1 VNNLAQPPRR
11 FYEKEHMRK
20 PGTTAVYRPA
30 AIGLL
35 LILLL
40 GLLAAC
46 GPSAP
51 PTDSA
56 ETTTNSNNPIPTRA
70 NLLGLPDNAANP
82 LVSNDGG
89 ERDANGL
96 PVGFTADGRPYRG
109 NPDAP
114 IVLEEFSDFE
124 CPFCSRFTLQTL
136 PQLMQNQMA
145 AGEVVLIYY
154 DFPLTSI
161 HPQAEPAANAARCA
175 GDQGAAAYWEM
186 HDILY
191 ARLREWNNRRAPEFF
206 LNYANE
212 LGLDMVEFA
221 DCVDSNKYLDAVRA
235 DTALGV
241 SRGVSSTPSFFINE
255 QPLIGA
261 QPIDVFN
268 QAIAT
273 VLNGGELTAAQ
284 AANQPPPTPTPVPI
298 SDEGVAARL
307 GSPDAPY
314 TIVEFTD
321 FGCAP
326 CARYA
331 ADTLPKIIDL
341 LVEPGQVTYLLK
353 DAPDPARPE
362 AKLASVAARCAGEQE
377 AYWPMH
383 EALFATQE
391 VWVGNNVGA
400 GAYFNTL
407 AADLGLDE
415 ATFSGCLDSGQF
427 DAAIATA
434 VAEAQSVE
442 VGALPFLF
450 IEGYPISGAEPN
462 NVSRALG
469 LPMDVAVANS
479 HALGDPNAPIMMVE
493 FTDYQ
498 CPFCTRHF
506 AETLPLLKQNFIDT
520 GLVYYVVK
528 DFPLT
533 SIHPQAVKAAEAAR
547 CAGEQGAFV
556 PMHEALFT
564 SQSQWSGNPRASE
577 LFIELATALGLDQ
590 EEFSDC
596 LNSGRM
602 ETAVLADLEEGMSLG
617 VSGTPAFFINGFLVS
632 GALPYAD
639 FEAGLNRMLAE
650 NRE

>member
-1 VNNLAQPPRR
+1 
-11 FYEKEHMRK
+11 MRES
-20 PGTTAVYRPA
+20 GTTTQRRLTAVT
-30 AIGLL
+30 LL
-35 LILLL
+35 LLLL
-40 GLLAAC
+40 VLAAC
-46 GPSAP
+46 GPSAAP
-51 PTDSA
+51 VARETAPAVSA
-56 ETTTNSNNPIPTRA
+56 APTRA
-70 NLLGLPDNAANP
+70 NLFGPLENAANLP
-82 LVSNDGG
+82 ASSADGG

-136 PQLMQNQMA
+136 PQLMQNQIA

-161 HPQAEPAANAARCA
+161 HFQAEPAANAARCA
-175 GDQGAAAYWEM
+175 GDQSAAAFWEM

-191 ARLREWNNRRAPEFF
+191 ARLSEWNSRRAPEFF
-206 LNYANE
+206 LSYAAE
-212 LGLDMVEFA
+212 LGLDMVAFA
-221 DCVDSNKYLDAVRA
+221 DCVENNTHLDAVRA

-241 SRGVSSTPSFFINE
+241 SRGVSSTPSFFIND

-261 QPIDVFN
+261 QPVDVFN

-331 ADTLPKIIDL
+331 ADTLPKVVEL
-341 LVEPGQVTYLLK
+341 LIESGQVEYILK
-353 DAPDPARPE
+353 ESPNAARPE
-362 AKLASVAARCAGEQE
+362 SQLAAVAARCAGEQE

-391 VWVGNNVGA
+391 VWVGDSGTA

-407 AADLGLDE
+407 AVDLGLDE
-415 ATFSGCLDSGQF
+415 AAFSGCLDSGKF

-434 VAEAQSVE
+434 VAEAQAVE

-462 NVSRALG
+462 SIARALG
-469 LPMDVAVANS
+469 LPMDVPIAGS
-479 HALGDPNAPIMMVE
+479 HALGDPNAPITMVE

-520 GLVYYVVK
+520 GLVYYVIK

-547 CAGEQGAFV
+547 CAGEQGGFV
-556 PMHEALFT
+556 AMHEALFT
-564 SQSQWSGNPRASE
+564 SQSQWSGSPRASE

-590 EEFSDC
+590 AEFSEC

-602 ETAVLADLEEGMSLG
+602 ETAVLADLEQGMSYG
-617 VSGTPAFFINGFLVS
+617 VSGTPAFFINGYLVS

-650 NRE
+650 NRQ

>member
-1 VNNLAQPPRR
+1 
-11 FYEKEHMRK
+11 MRESE
-20 PGTTAVYRPA
+20 TTAQRRLTAVT
-30 AIGLL
+30 LL
-35 LILLL
+35 LFLLA
-40 GLLAAC
+40 LAAC
-46 GPSAP
+46 GPSAAP
-51 PTDSA
+51 VARETAPAVSA
-56 ETTTNSNNPIPTRA
+56 APTRA
-70 NLLGLPDNAANP
+70 NLFGPLENAANRP
-82 LVSNDGG
+82 ASSADGG
-89 ERDANGL
+89 ERDANGI

-136 PQLMQNQMA
+136 PQLMQNQIA
-145 AGEVVLIYY
+145 AGEVLLIYY

-175 GDQGAAAYWEM
+175 GDQSAAAYWGM

-191 ARLREWNNRRAPEFF
+191 ARLSEWNNRRAPEFF
-206 LNYANE
+206 LSYASE

-221 DCVDSNKYLDAVRA
+221 DCVESNKHLDAVRA
-235 DTALGV
+235 DNSLGV

-261 QPIDVFN
+261 QPVDVFN

-273 VLNGGELTAAQ
+273 VLNGGQLTPPQ
-284 AANQPPPTPTPVPI
+284 AANQAPPTPTPVPL
-298 SDEGVAARL
+298 SDAGVAARL

-321 FGCAP
+321 FGCAA
-326 CARYA
+326 CARHA
-331 ADTLPKIIDL
+331 ANTLPKIIEL
-341 LVEPGQVTYLLK
+341 LVNPGQVEYVLK

-362 AKLASVAARCAGEQE
+362 AQLAAVAARCAGEQD

-391 VWVGNNVGA
+391 VWVGNGNGA
-400 GAYFNTL
+400 GTHFNTL

-415 ATFSGCLDSGQF
+415 RAFSSCLGSGRF
-427 DAAIATA
+427 DGEIATA

-469 LPMDVAVANS
+469 LPMDVPIAGS
-479 HALGDPNAPIMMVE
+479 YALGDPNAPITMVE

-520 GLVYYVVK
+520 GLVYYVIK

-547 CAGEQGAFV
+547 CAGEQGGFV
-556 PMHEALFT
+556 AMHDALFT
-564 SQSQWSGNPRASE
+564 SQSQWSGNPRAAE
-577 LFIELATALGLDQ
+577 LFIELATAMGLNQ
-590 EEFSDC
+590 EAFSEC

-602 ETAVLADLEEGMSLG
+602 ETAVLADLQQGMEFG
-617 VSGTPAFFINGFLVS
+617 VSGTPAFFINGYLVS